1 MNKDGQGINPGYG
14 IAPMKLRHIEVFQAI
29 RQAGSVSGAAQ
40 LLHVSQPAVSKVLQ
54 HAEQQLGFP
63 LFLRVRGKL
72 LATPEALELEREVAK
87 LSDSLQAVRRLAQNL
102 RRQPGHSLRIG
113 ATPALALSLLP
124 RAIGEWSARY
134 PQSGCELATLHS
146 RELVQGLL
154 MRELDLALSL
164 KQPEHPGL
172 RGEAI
177 ASGVLVALAPREHW
191 PEAERR
197 QPLSLAGL
205 FRALVGEALG
215 ADPRALPVARDACLE
230 ENYWQALRYG
240 CAGRYLVEGR
250 CVGAGDWL
258 EMAWRQCRPQARQGN
273 EWAYQHACGLLEE
286 TSAARQLRRYRR
298 LREAGQERHPALR
311 RLVEE
316 LLEENLQPALAG

>member
-14 IAPMKLRHIEVFQAI
+14 LAPMKLRHIEVFQAI

-124 RAIGEWSARY
+124 RAIGEWSALY

-172 RGEAI
+172 RGETI

-205 FRALVGEALG
+205 AGEALIGLSTADPLFARLEDYLSAVEPPPQVKIAVQTYALARALVEAGAGLALVDPFTALG
-215 ADPRALPVARDACLE
+215 ADPHSTAIRPLSPAFPVTLYAITRADETPPHTLAPL
-230 ENYWQALRYG
+230 LRM
-240 CAGRYLVEGR
+240 L
-250 CVGAGDWL
+250 
-258 EMAWRQCRPQARQGN
+258 ARQ
-273 EWAYQHACGLLEE
+273 AEE
-286 TSAARQLRRYRR
+286 R
-298 LREAGQERHPALR
+298 LRAVQM
-311 RLVEE
+311 
-316 LLEENLQPALAG
+316 

>member
-1 MNKDGQGINPGYG
+1 
-14 IAPMKLRHIEVFQAI
+14 MKLRHIEVFQAI

-205 FRALVGEALG
+205 AGEALIGCPPPTRCSPAWRITSAPEPPPQVKIAVQTYALARALVEAGAGLALVDPFTALG
-215 ADPRALPVARDACLE
+215 ADPHSTAIRPLSPAFPVTLYAITRADETPPHTLAPL
-230 ENYWQALRYG
+230 LRM
-240 CAGRYLVEGR
+240 L
-250 CVGAGDWL
+250 
-258 EMAWRQCRPQARQGN
+258 ARQ
-273 EWAYQHACGLLEE
+273 AEE
-286 TSAARQLRRYRR
+286 R
-298 LREAGQERHPALR
+298 LRAVQM
-311 RLVEE
+311 
-316 LLEENLQPALAG
+316 

>member
-1 MNKDGQGINPGYG
+1 M
-14 IAPMKLRHIEVFQAI
+14 
-29 RQAGSVSGAAQ
+29 
-40 LLHVSQPAVSKVLQ
+40 
-54 HAEQQLGFP
+54 
-63 LFLRVRGKL
+63 
-72 LATPEALELEREVAK
+72 
-87 LSDSLQAVRRLAQNL
+87 RRLAQNL

-205 FRALVGEALG
+205 AGEALIGLSTADPLFARLEDYLSAVEPPPQVKIAVQTYALARALVEAGAGLALVDPFTALG
-215 ADPRALPVARDACLE
+215 ADPHSTAIRPLSPAFPVTLYAITRADETPPHTLAPL
-230 ENYWQALRYG
+230 LRM
-240 CAGRYLVEGR
+240 L
-250 CVGAGDWL
+250 
-258 EMAWRQCRPQARQGN
+258 ARQ
-273 EWAYQHACGLLEE
+273 AEE
-286 TSAARQLRRYRR
+286 R
-298 LREAGQERHPALR
+298 LRAVQM
-311 RLVEE
+311 
-316 LLEENLQPALAG
+316 

>member
-1 MNKDGQGINPGYG
+1 
-14 IAPMKLRHIEVFQAI
+14 MKLRHIEVFQAI

-87 LSDSLQAVRRLAQNL
+87 LSDSLQAVRRLA
-102 RRQPGHSLRIG
+102 
-113 ATPALALSLLP
+113 LSLLP

-172 RGEAI
+172 RGETI

-205 FRALVGEALG
+205 AGEALIGLSTADPLFARLEDYLSAVEPPPQVKIAVQTYALARALVEAGAGLALVDPFTALG
-215 ADPRALPVARDACLE
+215 ADPHSTAIRPLSPAFPVTLYAITRADETPPHTLAPL
-230 ENYWQALRYG
+230 LRM
-240 CAGRYLVEGR
+240 L
-250 CVGAGDWL
+250 
-258 EMAWRQCRPQARQGN
+258 ARQ
-273 EWAYQHACGLLEE
+273 AEE
-286 TSAARQLRRYRR
+286 R
-298 LREAGQERHPALR
+298 LRAVQM
-311 RLVEE
+311 
-316 LLEENLQPALAG
+316 

>member
-1 MNKDGQGINPGYG
+1 
-14 IAPMKLRHIEVFQAI
+14 MKLRHIEVFQAI

-63 LFLRVRGKL
+63 LFLRVRG
-72 LATPEALELEREVAK
+72 K

-205 FRALVGEALG
+205 AGEALIGLSTADPLFARLEDYLSAVEPPPQVKIAVQTYALARALVEAGAGLALVDPFTALG
-215 ADPRALPVARDACLE
+215 ADPHSTAIRPLSPAFPVTLYAITRADEPPPHTLAPL
-230 ENYWQALRYG
+230 LRM
-240 CAGRYLVEGR
+240 L
-250 CVGAGDWL
+250 
-258 EMAWRQCRPQARQGN
+258 ARQ
-273 EWAYQHACGLLEE
+273 AEE
-286 TSAARQLRRYRR
+286 R
-298 LREAGQERHPALR
+298 LRAVQM
-311 RLVEE
+311 
-316 LLEENLQPALAG
+316 

>member
-1 MNKDGQGINPGYG
+1 
-14 IAPMKLRHIEVFQAI
+14 MKLRHIEVFQAI

-54 HAEQQLGFP
+54 HAEQQLDFP

-205 FRALVGEALG
+205 AGEALIGLSTADPLFARLEDYLSAVEPPPQVKIAVQTYALARALVEAGAGLALVDPFTALG
-215 ADPRALPVARDACLE
+215 ADPHSTAIRPLSPAFPVTLYAITRADETPPHTLAPL
-230 ENYWQALRYG
+230 LRM
-240 CAGRYLVEGR
+240 L
-250 CVGAGDWL
+250 
-258 EMAWRQCRPQARQGN
+258 ARQ
-273 EWAYQHACGLLEE
+273 AEE
-286 TSAARQLRRYRR
+286 R
-298 LREAGQERHPALR
+298 LRAVQM
-311 RLVEE
+311 
-316 LLEENLQPALAG
+316 

>member
-1 MNKDGQGINPGYG
+1 
-14 IAPMKLRHIEVFQAI
+14 MKLRHIEVFQAI

-177 ASGVLVALAPREHW
+177 ASGVLVALAPRKHW

-205 FRALVGEALG
+205 AGEALIGLSTADPLFARLEDYLSAVEPPPQVKIAVQTYALARALVDES
-215 ADPRALPVARDACLE
+215 P
-230 ENYWQALRYG
+230 
-240 CAGRYLVEGR
+240 LVF
-250 CVGAGDWL
+250 
-258 EMAWRQCRPQARQGN
+258 
-273 EWAYQHACGLLEE
+273 
-286 TSAARQLRRYRR
+286 
-298 LREAGQERHPALR
+298 
-311 RLVEE
+311 
-316 LLEENLQPALAG
+316 

>member
-1 MNKDGQGINPGYG
+1 
-14 IAPMKLRHIEVFQAI
+14 MKLRHIEVFQAI

-164 KQPEHPGL
+164 KQPEHP
-172 RGEAI
+172 AC
-177 ASGVLVALAPREHW
+177 AAKPSPAAYWW
-191 PEAERR
+191 PWRR
-197 QPLSLAGL
+197 ANTGPKRNDGS
-205 FRALVGEALG
+205 R
-215 ADPRALPVARDACLE
+215 
-230 ENYWQALRYG
+230 
-240 CAGRYLVEGR
+240 
-250 CVGAGDWL
+250 
-258 EMAWRQCRPQARQGN
+258 
-273 EWAYQHACGLLEE
+273 
-286 TSAARQLRRYRR
+286 
-298 LREAGQERHPALR
+298 
-311 RLVEE
+311 
-316 LLEENLQPALAG
+316 